1 MCPIVSANWNN
12 GSNAGVWALNLNNV
26 RGNANNNVGGRADSG
41 LASQP
46 VRVGWLQGRRV
57 LASRQRG
64 AKWVAWRAS
73 GRAGVQAFGLDGQS
87 S

>member
-1 MCPIVSANWNN
+1 M
-12 GSNAGVWALNLNNV
+12 NLNNV

-57 LASRQRG
+57 LASRQRD
-64 AKWVAWRAS
+64 AKWVAWRFS
-73 GRAGVQAFGLDGQS
+73 GRAGVYARGLDGQPS
-87 S
+87 